1 MRTPLS
7 ILHVPPMRRTAEL
20 TRMGRWLIAVWAAIN
35 GVMFLLELVV
45 R

>member
-7 ILHVPPMRRTAEL
+7 ILRVAPPQRTAEL
-20 TRMGRWLIAVWAAIN
+20 TRMGRWMIAVWAAIN
-35 GVMFLLELVV
+35 GVLFLLELVV